1 MEKVTIKTEFIKL
14 GQVIKLASLVGQGSD
29 VKILIAEGLVK
40 VNGEVATQRGKKIY
54 PGDVVEVEDMGSIMV
69 EGIWLW

>member
-14 GQVIKLASLVGQGSD
+14 GQVIKLASLVGQSSD

-54 PGDVVEVEDMGSIMV
+54 PGDVVEVEDMGSVMV
-69 EGIWLW
+69 EGI

>member
-29 VKILIAEGLVK
+29 VKILIAESLVK

-54 PGDVVEVEDMGSIMV
+54 PGDVVEVEDMGSVMV
-69 EGIWLW
+69 EGI

>member
-54 PGDVVEVEDMGSIMV
+54 PGDVVEVEDMGSVMV
-69 EGIWLW
+69 EGIWLC

>member
-1 MEKVTIKTEFIKL
+1 MERVTIKTEFIKL

-54 PGDVVEVEDMGSIMV
+54 PGDVVEVEDMGSVMV
-69 EGIWLW
+69 EGI

>member
-1 MEKVTIKTEFIKL
+1 MDKVTIKTEFIKL

-40 VNGEVATQRGKKIY
+40 VNGEIATQRGKKIY
-54 PGDVVEVEDMGSIMV
+54 PGDVVEVEDMGSVMV
-69 EGIWLW
+69 EGI